1 VAPDPLLGVPGDVTR
16 AIGWVIVL
24 AGALAFVLGSIA
36 RAIRYARQPMHLR
49 WEVYP
54 VPHES
59 PARAWYGGSRYE
71 ETDWWTHPAQSNHW
85 SAALAMAREILLL
98 RGLWDANRPLWRRSY
113 PFHLGLYLVV
123 ASTAALAAG
132 GVWAIVTPDAAA
144 VTVLSRVGELVGAWG
159 LALSVAGAV
168 ALLRYRLTAPD
179 LRPYT
184 TAGDI
189 VNLVA
194 FAVAFGCLLAGVLTA
209 DSTGP
214 RGVDV
219 ARAVLTIDTTVPASS
234 LIVLGLALSALVAA
248 YIPCTHMAHFVAK
261 YFTYHAVRWDD
272 APNLGDGRIQRTIAA
287 YLTYRPTWSATH
299 VGADGTRTWADIA
312 TTPPPMQRATDTQRG
327 GGRATTSA
335 GVGTES
341 QEHRR

>member
-1 VAPDPLLGVPGDVTR
+1 MVPE

-36 RAIRYARQPMHLR
+36 RAVRYARQPMHLR

-54 VPHES
+54 VPHEAAS
-59 PARAWYGGSRYE
+59 RAWYGGSRYE
-71 ETDWWTHPAQSNHW
+71 EVDWWTRPTRSNHW
-85 SAALAMAREILLL
+85 NAALAMAREVLLL
-98 RGLWDANRPLWRRSY
+98 RGLWEANRPLWRRSY

-132 GVWAIVTPDAAA
+132 GVWATVAPDATGVAA
-144 VTVLSRVGELVGAWG
+144 LSRVGELLGAWG
-159 LALSVAGAV
+159 LALAVVGAV
-168 ALLRYRLTAPD
+168 GLLRYRLTAPD

-184 TAGDI
+184 TPGD
-189 VNLVA
+189 VANLVA
-194 FAVAFGCLLAGVLTA
+194 FIVAFGCLLAGVLTA
-209 DSTGP
+209 DPNGP

-219 ARAVLTIDTTVPASS
+219 ARAVLTFDTAVPVSLGITV
-234 LIVLGLALSALVAA
+234 GLVLSALVAA

-272 APNLGDGRIQRTIAA
+272 APNLGDGRIQRTVAE
-287 YLTYRPTWSATH
+287 YLTYRPTWSAPH

-312 TTPPPMQRATDTQRG
+312 TTPPPVPPA
-327 GGRATTSA
+327 
-335 GVGTES
+335 S
-341 QEHRR
+341 QERPR